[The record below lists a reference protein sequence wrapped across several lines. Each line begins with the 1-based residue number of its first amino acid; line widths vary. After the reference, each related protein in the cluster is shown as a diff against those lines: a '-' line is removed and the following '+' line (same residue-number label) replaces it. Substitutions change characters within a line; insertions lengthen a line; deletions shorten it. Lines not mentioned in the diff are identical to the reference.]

1 MDFRVNHAAARTLNL
16 QCGMNEMAREAR
28 KRLLDRRKAI
38 EQSIREAEAAEAQL
52 QGGPRPDALDRAAE
66 REPLAVLES
75 LRDAQR
81 HELSELDA
89 ALERI
94 DKGSYGT
101 CQMCGGAVG
110 RQRLRAIPEARYCID
125 CVSTRTRIAVAT

>member
-1 MDFRVNHAAARTLNL
+1 
-16 QCGMNEMAREAR
+16 MNEMAREAR

-38 EQSIREAEAAEAQL
+38 EQSIREVEKEEAQL
-52 QGGPRPDALDRAAE
+52 QAEPRPDALDRAAE
-66 REPLAVLES
+66 REQLPVLES
-75 LRDAQR
+75 LREAQR
-81 HELSELDA
+81 HELDELEA

-94 DKGSYGT
+94 DKEAYGA

-110 RQRLRAIPEARYCID
+110 RQRLRAIPEARYCIE

>member
-1 MDFRVNHAAARTLNL
+1 
-16 QCGMNEMAREAR
+16 MNEIAREAR
-28 KRLLDRRKAI
+28 KRLLDRRKALRQLMG
-38 EQSIREAEAAEAQL
+38 EVDDEEAQL
-52 QGGPRPDALDRAAE
+52 QDGPRPDALDTASE
-66 REPLAVLES
+66 RTPIAVLES

-81 HELSELDA
+81 HELDELEA

-94 DKGSYGT
+94 DKGIYGA

-125 CVSTRTRIAVAT
+125 CVSTRTRIAATS